1 MTARIA
7 LATAAE
13 FPDLDE
19 ETRLLVATLQRRG
32 LEAGPAVWT
41 DPAVDWAGYDL
52 VVVRCTWDY
61 HSQRSRFLDWAAHV
75 SSVTRLANPEPVLRW
90 NTDKTYLR
98 DLTGAGLPV
107 VRTWWLEPGDSF
119 TIPAAGEYV
128 VKPAVSAGSR
138 DTNRWL
144 AREHDEQ
151 ASAHVTALL
160 DAGRTVMVQPYL
172 ASVDTYGE
180 TAMLYLGNAFSH
192 AIRKGPLLEPGM
204 EFVATAYKEE
214 TVEPRDPTDAERE
227 VAEAVLDSLDSL
239 DSFDAV
245 PGGRAGLT
253 YARVDLVPDDDGR
266 PTLLE
271 LELTEPS
278 MFLDL
283 DRAGGAE
290 ATERFAAAIGDLLAA
305 DGVAP

>member
-1 MTARIA
+1 VSTRIA
-7 LATAAE
+7 MATAAE

-32 LEAGPAVWT
+32 LDAGPAIWT

-61 HSQRSRFLDWAAHV
+61 HSQLPRFLDWAEHV
-75 SSVTRLANPEPVLRW
+75 ASVTRLANPEPVLRW

-98 DLTGAGLPV
+98 DLAGAGVPV
-107 VRTWWLEPGDSF
+107 VRTWFLEAGDPF

-138 DTNRWL
+138 DTNRWV
-144 AREHDEQ
+144 AREHDE
-151 ASAHVTALL
+151 AATAHVTSLL

-172 ASVDTYGE
+172 TSVDTDGE
-180 TAMLYLGNAFSH
+180 TAMLYLGDAFSH
-192 AIRKGPLLEPGM
+192 AIRKGPLLEAGM
-204 EFVATAYKEE
+204 EFVSTAYKQE
-214 TVEPRDPTDAERE
+214 TVEPREPSDAERE
-227 VAEAVLDSLDSL
+227 VAEAALDALDT
-239 DSFDAV
+239 FTEV
-245 PGGRAGLT
+245 PRGRRGLT

-283 DRAGGAE
+283 DRAHGAE
-290 ATERFAAAIGDLLAA
+290 ATERFAAAIEARLTG
-305 DGVAP
+305 

>member
-1 MTARIA
+1 VTARIA

-19 ETRLLVATLQRRG
+19 ETRLLVATLQHRG
-32 LEAGPAVWT
+32 LEAGPAIWT
-41 DPAVDWAGYDL
+41 DPGVDWAAYDL

-61 HSQRSRFLDWAAHV
+61 HSQLPRFLDWAAHV
-75 SSVTRLANPEPVLRW
+75 ASVTRLANPEPVLRW

-107 VRTWWLEPGDSF
+107 VRTWWLEPGDTF
-119 TIPAAGEYV
+119 TLPAAGEYV

-138 DTNRWL
+138 DTNRWV
-144 AREHDEQ
+144 AREHDEH
-151 ASAHVTALL
+151 ATEHVTSLL

-172 ASVDTYGE
+172 ASVDSYGE
-180 TAMLYLGNAFSH
+180 TAMLFLGDRFSH

-204 EFVATAYKEE
+204 EFVSSAYKEE

-227 VAEAVLDSLDSL
+227 VAEAVLDALDP
-239 DSFDAV
+239 FVA
-245 PGGRAGLT
+245 GGRGALT

-305 DGVAP
+305 DGVTP